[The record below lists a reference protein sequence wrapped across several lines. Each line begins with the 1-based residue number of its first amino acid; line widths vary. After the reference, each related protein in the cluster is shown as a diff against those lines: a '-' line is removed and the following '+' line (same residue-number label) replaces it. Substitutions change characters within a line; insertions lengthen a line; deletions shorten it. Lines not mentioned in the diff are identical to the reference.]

1 MNRQSLL
8 RILFVLSWLVVLF
21 GCGGDNGG
29 EEVPQSPPGPPSVN
43 SLRLQ
48 PVAQNLA
55 APLFVTAPPG
65 DFSRLFIV
73 EQGGLIR
80 ILDLT
85 SGTIRPTAFLDVT
98 ALITSGGERGLL
110 GLAFDPNYD
119 ANGRF
124 YVFYTNLIGD
134 LVIARYQHNPANP
147 DVADA
152 SSAVPLLTIP
162 HATFTNH
169 NGGMLAFGPDRCLY
183 AGVGDGGGGGDPNN
197 NAQNTAQL
205 LGKIL
210 RLDPETGSACT
221 NGGPNPFAGGSGR
234 PEVWALG
241 LRNPWRFSFDR
252 LTGDL
257 YIGDVGERAREE
269 VDVAPAP
276 SAGRGLNFGWRLM
289 EGFACF
295 NPAAN
300 CDPGGLTLPVIDYP
314 HTGGACSISG
324 GYVYRGA
331 IAAIRGMYF
340 YGDFCAGFVR
350 SFRWEN
356 GQVLEQNEWPL
367 LNAGPFSITSFGE
380 DAQGELYVVSQQ
392 GTVFRIVVN

>member
-1 MNRQSLL
+1 MGRYSLL
-8 RILFVLSWLVVLF
+8 IVAFCLLFSPLP
-21 GCGGDNGG
+21 GCGSNGDEG
-29 EEVPQSPPGPPSVN
+29 EDAPPSSPGPPPSN
-43 SLRLQ
+43 SLRLE
-48 PVAQNLA
+48 PVAENLT
-55 APLFVTAPPG
+55 APLFATAPSS

-73 EQGGLIR
+73 EQGGIIR
-80 ILDLT
+80 VVDLAT
-85 SGTIRPTAFLDVT
+85 GTVRPTAFLDVT

-110 GLAFDPNYD
+110 GLAFDPNYE

-124 YVFYTNLIGD
+124 YVFYTDPVGD
-134 LVIARYQHNPANP
+134 LVIARYQRNPTNP

-197 NAQNTAQL
+197 NAQNPAQL

-210 RLDPETGSACT
+210 RLDPETGAACA
-221 NGGPNPFAGGSGR
+221 NGGQNPFAGGSGR
-234 PEVWALG
+234 PEVWSLG

-269 VDVAPAP
+269 IDVAPAP
-276 SAGRGLNFGWRLM
+276 GAGRGLNFGWRLM

-295 NPAAN
+295 NPSTN
-300 CDPGGLTLPVIDYP
+300 CDPGGLTLPALDYP
-314 HTGGACSISG
+314 RTGAACAVTG

-331 IAAIRGMYF
+331 IAAVRGTYF

-356 GQVLEQNEWPL
+356 GQVLEQSEWPL

-392 GTVFRIVVN
+392 GTVSRIVTN